1 MQFDDTAF
9 FSIWYWLLTA
19 VFWSMG
25 SYFTHGVPWDM
36 LRRGLVHGG
45 EEADVCDRYAR
56 VMILRADAW
65 IHRWGAAAGGLA
77 GFALAALA
85 VMGFVAR
92 SELALGLLMLLAP
105 AAGMLAA
112 QGAEARRIAPRLH
125 EIHVE
130 PLLLALYRRR
140 AANRLTGMA
149 AVVVAVAVLGYLNMD
164 RIVLQGGW

>member
-36 LRRGLVHGG
+36 LRRALREGG
-45 EEADVCDRYAR
+45 EEAEACDRYAR
-56 VMILRADAW
+56 VMILRIDAW
-65 IHRWGAAAGGLA
+65 LNAWGAAAGALA

-85 VMGFVAR
+85 VMAFVAR
-92 SELALGLLMLLAP
+92 SELALGLL
-105 AAGMLAA
+105 MLAA

-130 PLLLALYRRR
+130 PLLIALYRRR
-140 AANRLTGMA
+140 VANRMTGMA
-149 AVVVAVAVLGYLNMD
+149 AVVVSVAVLGYLNLD
-164 RIVLQGGW
+164 RIVIQGGW

>member
-1 MQFDDTAF
+1 M
-9 FSIWYWLLTA
+9 
-19 VFWSMG
+19 
-25 SYFTHGVPWDM
+25 
-36 LRRGLVHGG
+36 
-45 EEADVCDRYAR
+45 
-56 VMILRADAW
+56 
-65 IHRWGAAAGGLA
+65 AGGLA

-130 PLLLALYRRR
+130 PLLMALYRRR

-149 AVVVAVAVLGYLNMD
+149 AVVVSVAVLGYLNMD